1 MISRIIEF
9 SIRRRWLVVLACFI
23 ASALGVWSL
32 ARIPIDAVPDITN
45 NQVQINTVAPAL
57 SPVEIEKQV
66 TFRDRD
72 GAGRHSRP

>member
-57 SPVEIEKQV
+57 SPVEI
-66 TFRDRD
+66 
-72 GAGRHSRP
+72 GRASCRERVFAVV